1 MTVTFYPAKLSGTVS
16 GISSKSYLHRLLI
29 CAALSE
35 GETEISFNTMS
46 KDISAT
52 ISAISAFGKKA
63 KEIDGK
69 LVVSDGKVS
78 EIINVNESGSTF
90 RFILP
95 ILSARRSVETVE
107 INGSDYLASRP
118 ISPLYEELIA
128 NGAIISE
135 KGKFPMTVSGKLKNG
150 KYTLPGNIS
159 SQFVSGLLLA
169 LPMIDGDS
177 EIHIVGE
184 LQSKPY
190 VDITLECMKLF
201 GMDIEEK
208 PYGYHVK
215 GGRKYVSPVELICE
229 NDYSNAAFFLT
240 AGALS
245 EDFVG
250 VENLNPNTCQGDSKI
265 VEILEQFGSKKCVK
279 DNNVLFA
286 KDKLNAVDIDATN
299 IPDLVPILS
308 LAAAVSDGT
317 TKIYGAER
325 LRFKESDRLKSVS
338 TVLNSLGADIKEIDD
353 GLIINGVKK
362 LKGGRVDSFND
373 HRIAMTAAIASCVS
387 ENEIVVDNF
396 EAITKSYPNFLDDF
410 EKIGGKFKKEGV

>member
-1 MTVTFYPAKLSGTVS
+1 MTVTFYPAKLSGMVS

-35 GETEISFNTMS
+35 GETKISFNTKS

-52 ISAISAFGKKA
+52 ISAISAFGKTA
-63 KEIDGK
+63 EEVDGK
-69 LVVSDGKVS
+69 LVVSDCEVCS
-78 EIINVNESGSTF
+78 RINVNESGSTF

-95 ILSARRSVETVE
+95 ILSAKKDSETVE
-107 INGSDYLASRP
+107 IIGSEYLASRP

-135 KGKFPMTVSGKLKNG
+135 KGQFPMTVSGQLKSG

-169 LPMIDGDS
+169 LPMVDGDS
-177 EIHIVGE
+177 EIHIIGD

-201 GMDIEEK
+201 GMKIQKID
-208 PYGYHVK
+208 YGYYVE
-215 GGRKYVSPVELICE
+215 GGRKYLSPKELICE

-245 EDFVG
+245 DEFVG
-250 VENLNPNTCQGDSKI
+250 VENLNPQTCQGDSEAVKVLELLGAEKLSDGTNI
-265 VEILEQFGSKKCVK
+265 SFRKGKLEKVEV
-279 DNNVLFA
+279 
-286 KDKLNAVDIDATN
+286 DATD

-308 LAAAVSDGT
+308 LAAAVADGT
-317 TKIYGAER
+317 TKIYGAAR

-338 TVLNSLGADIKEIDD
+338 TVLNTLGADIKETDD

-387 ENEIVVDNF
+387 ENEIIVDNF

-410 EKIGGKFKKEGV
+410 EKVGGKFKKEGV